1 MTKQEKQ
8 YTIGLDVGGTKMRAV
23 LFDGQKIIAD
33 YNLATPTDDLE
44 NFMVMLKALVEPLTD
59 KAREDKVKIKGLGLG
74 VAGVIDYQEGRML
87 RSPNIPIIDG
97 VKIAEELATRI
108 ELPVVIDNDTNCF
121 LRAEMKQ
128 GAGKKYSNAY
138 GIIIGTGIGGAW
150 WYNSEIYRG
159 AFGGAGEPG
168 EMIIDFQSEIGLEEA
183 YHKLTQNNPGKL
195 AQEAYR
201 GDPLAEK
208 TFAEVG
214 RDLGIAFA
222 NIVNIIDPEIIIIS
236 GGVVESS
243 DLFLSK
249 AKKYMRKHIESSES
263 SKNIKIIK
271 SKLGEQAGAIGAA
284 MLAG

>member
-1 MTKQEKQ
+1 MTKQERQ
-8 YTIGLDVGGTKMRAV
+8 YSIGIDVGGTKMNAI
-23 LFDGQKIIAD
+23 LFDGQKVIAD
-33 YNLATPTDDLE
+33 DTLATPTDDLE

-59 KAREDKVKIKGLGLG
+59 KAREDKVKIKGVGLG

-97 VKIAEELATRI
+97 VKIAEELANRI
-108 ELPVVIDNDTNCF
+108 EMPVVMDNDVNCF
-121 LRAEMKQ
+121 LRAEMKL

-150 WYNSEIYRG
+150 YLNNKIYYG
-159 AFGGAGEPG
+159 VYGGSGEPG
-168 EMIIDFQSEIGLEEA
+168 AMVIDFESGINLEEA
-183 YHKLTQNNPGKL
+183 YHKLTQSNPGKL

-222 NIVNIIDPEIIIIS
+222 NIVNIVAPEVIIV
-236 GGVVESS
+236 GGGAVEAS
-243 DLFLSK
+243 DLFFS
-249 AKKYMRKHIESSES
+249 AVKKTMKKFIESSELS
-263 SKNIKIIK
+263 RKIKVVK
-271 SKLGEQAGAIGAA
+271 SKLGQYAGAIGAA
-284 MLAG
+284 MLVG